1 MASKKI
7 KYPKRPKQSSSLSV
21 WERYDARCKEVD
33 KINNQRAAEAKRKEA
48 LIKKT
53 RK

>member
-1 MASKKI
+1 MAIKKL
-7 KYPKRPKQSSSLSV
+7 KHPKRPKQSSPLST

-33 KINNQRAAEAKRKEA
+33 KINATKAAEAKKKEA